1 MKSIHSRFLLH
12 PTLIE
17 DLLVVERTRR
27 GDNRGYLSRLFCVE
41 ELKEAG
47 FQNSIVQIN
56 LTNTAKSGAL
66 RGMHFQLPPASED
79 KFVSCLRGSVFDVA
93 VDLRSNSPTF
103 LHWHGEILSAN
114 NMKSLFIP
122 KGFAHGFQSLED
134 GCELLYLHT
143 ALYSPELEAGLNYAD
158 PALAI
163 SWPLPVT
170 DISPRDL
177 NHPHLPTDYNGIQA

>member
-1 MKSIHSRFLLH
+1 MTSILSRFLLH

-17 DLLVVERTRR
+17 DLLVLERTRR
-27 GDNRGYLSRLFCVE
+27 GDHRGYLSRLFCME

-47 FQNSIVQIN
+47 FQNSRAQIN
-56 LTNTAKSGAL
+56 LTFTAKRGAL

-79 KFVSCLRGSVFDVA
+79 KFVSCLRGRVFDVA

-103 LHWHGEILSAN
+103 LHWHGEILSAD

-134 GCELLYLHT
+134 DCELLYLHT
-143 ALYSPELEAGLNYAD
+143 ALYSPELEAGLNFAD

-170 DISPRDL
+170 DISPRDRSFS
-177 NHPHLPTDYNGIQA
+177 NISIDYNGINI